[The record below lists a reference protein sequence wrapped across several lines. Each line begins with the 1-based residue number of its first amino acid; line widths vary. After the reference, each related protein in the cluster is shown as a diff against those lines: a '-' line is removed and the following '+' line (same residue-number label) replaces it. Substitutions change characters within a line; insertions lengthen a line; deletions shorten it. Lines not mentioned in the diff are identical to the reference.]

1 MNKKIPHKDFIHH
14 IPHAEGMQVNVNHE
28 NCTAGA
34 DIKRRLYVKKVYGGA
49 LAYCHHCSKHG
60 VLFNEEGKRD
70 LSKWLKS
77 ESSDPLTTR
86 QPASSFFTI
95 RDEKN
100 VFTFESK
107 NMWLS
112 KYPFIN
118 EVVDDDLIVADA
130 HGRPVLPI
138 YGFDQN
144 IIGHQI
150 RNVRGVPK
158 YITTYYTSK
167 GSGSWLREHK
177 SSWMKDANKILYIV
191 EDIISAFV
199 LTRSIK
205 ESALALLGTNLSKE
219 DEEHIKEY
227 GYKCVVWLDDDD
239 AGRKGASKIIDRLK
253 YLGIEC
259 TNVSHK
265 QPKDTVWHDVEI
277 IHSEVMRGF

>member
-1 MNKKIPHKDFIHH
+1 MNKKIPHKDFIHY

-28 NCTAGA
+28 NCTAGV

-49 LAYCHHCSKHG
+49 LAYCHHCSRHG
-60 VLFNEEGKRD
+60 VLFNEEGKKD

-77 ESSDPLTTR
+77 ESPDPLTTR
-86 QPASSFFTI
+86 QAASSFFTI

-100 VFTFESK
+100 DFTFESK
-107 NMWLS
+107 FWLT

-118 EVVDDDLIVADA
+118 EIVSENIIVADD

-150 RNVRGVPK
+150 RNVKGVPK

-167 GSGSWLREHK
+167 GSGSWLREN
-177 SSWMKDANKILYIV
+177 KDKILYIV

-199 LTRSIK
+199 LTRYTK
-205 ESALALLGTNLSKE
+205 ESILALLGTNLNKE
-219 DEEHIKEY
+219 DEQHIKYY
-227 GYKCVVWLDDDD
+227 GYKCVVWLDEDD
-239 AGRKGASKIIDRLK
+239 AGRKGAIKIVDRLK
-253 YLGIEC
+253 YLGLKCEDI
-259 TNVSHK
+259 SHK
-265 QPKDTVWHDVEI
+265 QPKDSNVYEI
-277 IHSEVMRGF
+277 NAIHERMTSGF